1 MLNPPP
7 TSKFR
12 ATARY
17 VALSCMAIASLA
29 AAASPS
35 SSAPY
40 QSDAHKVTSGGQMA
54 HMSGHMHMTSLR
66 PVQPGDQQKADAVAA
81 AAKEAMAPYKD
92 YRKALADGY
101 QIFLPEVPQPQYHF
115 TRYDYGLEARNHFDP
130 LKPTSLLYKKNP
142 DGGYI
147 LVGAMYTDRVE
158 ADESELNDRIPLSIA
173 HWHQHINFCK
183 APAGEKA
190 KYFGPDAKFG
200 LLGSITTKEECDAAG
215 GEFHPHLFGWMVHV
229 YPYETDP
236 KKIWSTDDDDHGHD
250 NMDHSAMP
258 GMKMN

>member
-1 MLNPPP
+1 M
-7 TSKFR
+7 
-12 ATARY
+12 
-17 VALSCMAIASLA
+17 
-29 AAASPS
+29 
-35 SSAPY
+35 
-40 QSDAHKVTSGGQMA
+40 SDGQMA
-54 HMSGHMHMTSLR
+54 QMSGHMHMTALR
-66 PVQPGDQQKADAVAA
+66 PIQPGDQQKADAVAA
-81 AAKEAMAPYKD
+81 AAKQAMAPYKD

-142 DGGYI
+142 DSGYT
-147 LVGAMYTDRVE
+147 LVGVMYTDRVD
-158 ADESELNDRIPLSIA
+158 AGESEVNDRIPLSIA
-173 HWHQHINFCK
+173 HWHQHINFCE

-190 KYFGPDAKFG
+190 QYFGADARFG

-236 KKIWSTDDDDHGHD
+236 KKIWSTDDDDH
-250 NMDHSAMP
+250 AMTTWITP
-258 GMKMN
+258 PCPA